1 MVVEEENDGIDCS
14 AQDVIARTR
23 SKLGAR
29 CLCLCLVLAE
39 DRGLV
44 LFFLDDPSNIL
55 LRPGRGNVG
64 LSLGRSLP
72 VTIAW
77 SFVME

>member
-1 MVVEEENDGIDCS
+1 MVVEEKNDGSDCS
-14 AQDVIARTR
+14 AQEVIARTR

-64 LSLGRSLP
+64 LSLGRSLVELASWSV
-72 VTIAW
+72 VT
-77 SFVME
+77 E